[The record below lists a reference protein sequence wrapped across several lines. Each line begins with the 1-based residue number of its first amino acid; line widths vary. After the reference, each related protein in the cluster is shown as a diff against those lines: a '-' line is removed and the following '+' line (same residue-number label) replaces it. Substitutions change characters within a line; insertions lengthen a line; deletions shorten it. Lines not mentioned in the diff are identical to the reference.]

1 MAGFGDIVVGY
12 LFNED
17 MKKEIVDKINDDIN
31 IPLIKESTEEKVF
44 TAILNIV
51 EDVARKVLK

>member
-1 MAGFGDIVVGY
+1 MTGFGDIVGGY

-17 MKKEIVDKINDDIN
+17 MKKEIVDKINEDIN
-31 IPLIKESTEEKVF
+31 IPLLKESTEEKVF

>member
-17 MKKEIVDKINDDIN
+17 MKKEIVDKINEDIN
-31 IPLIKESTEEKVF
+31 IPLLKESTEEKVF